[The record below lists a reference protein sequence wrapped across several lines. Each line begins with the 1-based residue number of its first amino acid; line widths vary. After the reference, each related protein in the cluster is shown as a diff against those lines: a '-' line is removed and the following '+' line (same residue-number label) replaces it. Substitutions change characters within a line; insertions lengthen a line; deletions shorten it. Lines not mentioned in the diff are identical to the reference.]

1 MFHTLR
7 LYQKPQH
14 STCHIYPAFAFP
26 TIVSQIFLSYLLRFS
41 RWREYRGGEPQIC
54 SLCGG
59 HRVIPCDVCSGI
71 GKVKK
76 GVFNRNNSLRKDS
89 LVGSPWTAV
98 VPVQGRRHFVC
109 IMKKGKGKDVIAV
122 LQTTCG
128 KKESRISVEVPLKVI
143 INLST
148 LYSFTVNRYS
158 KIESSGAVVGFP
170 WTTCSRQAKLV
181 SSANSKVL

>member
-7 LYQKPQH
+7 LYQKLQH

-128 KKESRISVEVPLKVI
+128 KKESRISVEVPLKI
-143 INLST
+143 LK
-148 LYSFTVNRYS
+148 NR
-158 KIESSGAVVGFP
+158 KFWSSGWICMDDLQQTSKACFKCKQQGVVRCPRCEGIG
-170 WTTCSRQAKLV
+170 QVGL
-181 SSANSKVL
+181 